1 MNILNKSYCMNE
13 SNNKHNHF
21 KCMSSEFLPDN
32 EIYYHKK
39 ASVILSTM
47 LDSMLSKDIDIKR
60 ISIFNETIPVYHL
73 ANFFFILIN
82 TMLTS
87 IDSRKDK
94 NNYHLLW
101 YLVRN
106 IFRVCPTCANI
117 KDNNG
122 YYLIHLL
129 LMNESI
135 LSSSILS
142 SSPSSLPSIR
152 SSSKYEINMIISNL
166 LQINSI
172 CVVELVPFLITSPE
186 IKCTIL
192 HYLLSHS
199 NSYYHFKAAEQILL
213 AFPAVAK

>member
-1 MNILNKSYCMNE
+1 MNIVNSMNE
-13 SNNKHNHF
+13 SNNNLHHL

-39 ASVILSTM
+39 ASILLSTM
-47 LDSMLSKDIDIKR
+47 LDSMLSEDIDIKQ
-60 ISIFNETIPVYHL
+60 ISIFNEIIPVYHL
-73 ANFFFILIN
+73 DNFFFILIN

-87 IDSRKDK
+87 IEYRKDK

-106 IFRVCPTCANI
+106 IIHICPTCANV
-117 KDNNG
+117 KDKNG

-129 LMNESI
+129 LMNENI
-135 LSSSILS
+135 LSSSIS
-142 SSPSSLPSIR
+142 SSSSSTASLR
-152 SSSKYEINMIISNL
+152 SGSKYEINMIISNL

-172 CVVELVPFLITSPE
+172 CVIELVPFLITSPE

-213 AFPAVAK
+213 AYPAIAM